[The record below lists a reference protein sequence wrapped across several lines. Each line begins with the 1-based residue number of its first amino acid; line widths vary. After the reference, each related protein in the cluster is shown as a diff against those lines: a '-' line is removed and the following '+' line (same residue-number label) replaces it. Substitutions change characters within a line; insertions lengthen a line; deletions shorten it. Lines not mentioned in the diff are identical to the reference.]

1 MKRDIYM
8 TFLRLNGYSYKS
20 SHIKDLKTSN
30 VQHSYEI
37 LTRLSGVQGL
47 VDSHHHPQ
55 KHLLID

>member
-1 MKRDIYM
+1 MKRGVYM
-8 TFLRLNGYSYKS
+8 IFLRLNGYSYKNT
-20 SHIKDLKTSN
+20 HVKDLKTSN

-55 KHLLID
+55 EHLLIH